1 MKHIK
6 LFESFS
12 SPYYMEI
19 SLDEW
24 YDPNLENPSVRM
36 RDSSGKLPPTTK
48 VETKKIMIK
57 DVDVRKLSNLLG
69 KRCSIEVNGYE
80 LEINKNLNEIS
91 IYLMDD
97 EWYYVNLVTSYVSG
111 RVDKKYYKCDQLY
124 GLIELLKDK
133 NIIS

>member
-12 SPYYMEI
+12 SPYYKEI

-24 YDPNLENPSVRM
+24 YDPNLANQSVRT
-36 RDSSGKLPPTTK
+36 RDSSGKLSPIDK

-57 DVDVRKLSNLLG
+57 DADVKELSTLLG
-69 KRCSIEVNGYE
+69 KRCSIEANGYE
-80 LEINKNLNEIS
+80 LEINKNLSEIH

-97 EWYYVNLVTSYVSG
+97 EWFYVKLVTSHTSG
-111 RVDKKYYKCDQLY
+111 RVDKNYYKCDQLY

-133 NIIS
+133 NIIT